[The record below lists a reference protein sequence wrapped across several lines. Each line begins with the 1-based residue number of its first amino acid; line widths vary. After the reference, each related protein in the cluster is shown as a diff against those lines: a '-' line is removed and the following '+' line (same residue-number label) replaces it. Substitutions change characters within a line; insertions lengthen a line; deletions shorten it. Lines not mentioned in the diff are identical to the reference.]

1 MRFQK
6 VCFFLPSAHRDGA
19 ELSALE
25 CMDALNALG
34 IQCHVVLPQ
43 RGQLITDLKQRQIPY
58 QIIPYKVWIE
68 PPTPFW
74 KRLLVTFW
82 NLFITYFATFM
93 VGKWKCDLIITNTI
107 NICVG
112 AFVAKLWGL
121 PHVWYIREFGYED
134 HGWRFHLGDKLSL
147 WIMNRLSVLCIA
159 VSRAVAE
166 KYQASITPSKVHY
179 LYQPINV
186 DLTSHPEVILHKN
199 RDQFTCIM
207 VGRLQEG
214 KRQEDAIRAI
224 GELRDQGLQAQ
235 LWVVGGG
242 DQDYCNFL
250 NNLVR
255 EKNLEGH
262 IRFFGQVDNALPYIQ
277 QADVLLLCSR
287 CEAFARVVIEA
298 MKTGKPVLGTKSGGT
313 VEQIKDGLNGF
324 LYEPRDHK
332 GLARKIKYLH
342 DNPTLMIEMG
352 NNGREWAMK
361 TFTQNHYKKKIMNI
375 LNKLGKNNN

>member
-1 MRFQK
+1 
-6 VCFFLPSAHRDGA
+6 
-19 ELSALE
+19 
-25 CMDALNALG
+25 
-34 IQCHVVLPQ
+34 
-43 RGQLITDLKQRQIPY
+43 
-58 QIIPYKVWIE
+58 
-68 PPTPFW
+68 
-74 KRLLVTFW
+74 
-82 NLFITYFATFM
+82 
-93 VGKWKCDLIITNTI
+93 
-107 NICVG
+107 VG

-134 HGWRFHLGDKLSL
+134 HGWRFHLGDKLSPC
-147 WIMNRLSVLCIA
+147 IMDRLSVLCLA

-235 LWVVGGG
+235 LWLVGGG

-250 NNLVR
+250 YNLVR
-255 EKNLEGH
+255 EKKLEGH

-313 VEQIKDGLNGF
+313 VEQIQDGFNGF
-324 LYEPRDHK
+324 LFKPRDHQE
-332 GLARKIKYLH
+332 LARKIKYLYDH
-342 DNPTLMIEMG
+342 PALV
-352 NNGREWAMK
+352 REIGIKAQQWTAG
-361 TFTQNHYKKKIMNI
+361 TFTQDHYKKNIMRI
-375 LNKLGKNNN
+375 LSQL

>member
-25 CMDALNALG
+25 CMDALKELG
-34 IQCHVVLPQ
+34 VQCNVVLPQ
-43 RGQLITDLKQRQIPY
+43 KGQLITDLKQRQIPY

-68 PPTPFW
+68 PPVPLW

-82 NLFITYFATFM
+82 NLLITYCATFM
-93 VGKWKCDLIITNTI
+93 VGRWKCDLVITNTI

-121 PHVWYIREFGYED
+121 PHIWYIREFGFED

-147 WIMNRLSVLCIA
+147 WIMDRLSVLCLT
-159 VSRAVAE
+159 VSWAVAQ
-166 KYQASITPSKVHY
+166 KYQASITSSNVHF

-186 DLTSHPEVILHKN
+186 DLSSLSSISVNKKQFHTTCVI
-199 RDQFTCIM
+199 

-224 GELRDQGLQAQ
+224 GELRDQGMPAQ

-242 DQDYCNFL
+242 DQNYLHFL
-250 NNLVR
+250 GNLVR
-255 EKNLEGH
+255 EKNLIKH
-262 IRFFGQVDNALPYIQ
+262 VSFFGQVDNALPYIQ
-277 QADVLLLCSR
+277 QADILLLCSR
-287 CEAFARVVIEA
+287 CEAFARVVVEG
-298 MKTGKPVLGTKSGGT
+298 MKAGKPVLGTKSGGT
-313 VEQIKDGLNGF
+313 VEQIQNGFNGF

-332 GLARKIKYLH
+332 GLAKKIKYLH
-342 DNPTLMIEMG
+342 DNPTLMKEMG
-352 NNGREWAMK
+352 INGRQWAMK
-361 TFTQNHYKKKIMNI
+361 TFTQERYKKKIMRI
-375 LNKLGKNNN
+375 FDQLS